1 MTWRQ
6 QLLCRVLVSVVV
18 AWMWWDSVVLSSR
31 CQDLSKEP
39 SSSANPP
46 EEMSSPLN
54 VILTGD
60 LKWDQPNVEVGL
72 AQSHAKGRS
81 SVVARRAV
89 ARFSLFP
96 ASDSVAGVK
105 GGMSRAHRR

>member
-1 MTWRQ
+1 
-6 QLLCRVLVSVVV
+6 
-18 AWMWWDSVVLSSR
+18 MWWDSVVLSSR

-54 VILTGD
+54 VLLTGD

-81 SVVARRAV
+81 SVVARRASV

-96 ASDSVAGVK
+96 ASHSVAGVK
-105 GGMSRAHRR
+105 GGIAGASEMTPTSHCCC

>member
-1 MTWRQ
+1 M
-6 QLLCRVLVSVVV
+6 SVVV

-54 VILTGD
+54 VLLTGY

-81 SVVARRAV
+81 HRYECCGASRVG
-89 ARFSLFP
+89 ARFSLP
-96 ASDSVAGVK
+96 RVSVAGAS
-105 GGMSRAHRR
+105 GMTPTSH